1 MADPVNVLPPKLLS
15 CSLTLDQTNPV
26 ASYWGGIATTDL
38 LGQPRSWNV
47 NISINMQLHSSAS
60 GMLGYGYTGTD
71 VNVGDYITTDGGARF
86 LRIVSISAQNI
97 GAVIGVVEDEDKQN
111 ALTDPSQL
119 GDGFIPDSDGFIFE
133 VKNNMPV
140 LFPLPAVLP
149 AQFTRGFAGEI
160 VSRFMTRGKH
170 DTFQTVQ
177 AGHDLVIGR
186 AVCLK
191 TNGEFEMIDYTST
204 SSNKQVFGIVEEVHF
219 PTSDFVRIR
228 TVGPVID
235 VNLTTGTAG
244 SVFYLD
250 RASSAGQLTTTQP
263 SKQSLPVYIKIDNT
277 RAVFM
282 ASGLDEAV
290 DKATSSYAVAT
301 MAELLAITTMETGD
315 TGYVI
320 DMEDPE
326 GQGEWGYFIY
336 DGSAWVMVSTEDGAG
351 IDAKSFKQIVQW
363 NGAAQTIIH
372 RVSHNVRVLN
382 VSVELIVAFDGAGA
396 SITVGDAGDNDR
408 FMEISENDL
417 HSVGKYY
424 SFPNHLYNEA
434 TEQEVIA
441 FLTPGSAS
449 QGTAEVLITYV

>member
-1 MADPVNVLPPKLLS
+1 MADPVNVSPPKLLS
-15 CSLTLDQTNPV
+15 CSMTLDIADPV
-26 ASYWGGIATTDL
+26 ASYWGGTSSTDIYAKA
-38 LGQPRSWNV
+38 RSWNV
-47 NISINMQLHSSAS
+47 VVSVNAQLHSSAA
-60 GMLGYGYTGTD
+60 TGQSYNGNN
-71 VNVGDYITTDGGARF
+71 VNVGDYITTEGGAKF
-86 LRIVSISAQNI
+86 LLINSISAQTP
-97 GAVIGVVEDEDKQN
+97 GQVICVVEDEDKQN
-111 ALTDPSQL
+111 ALIDTGQF
-119 GDGFIPDSDGFIFE
+119 GDGSIEATEGFIFE

-160 VSRFMTRGKH
+160 VSRFMARGKH

-177 AGHDLVIGR
+177 AGHDLIVGR

-382 VSVELIVAFDGAGA
+382 VSVELIVAFDGTGA

-408 FMEISENDL
+408 FMEVSENDL

>member
-26 ASYWGGIATTDL
+26 ASYWGGTSSTDIYAKA
-38 LGQPRSWNV
+38 RSWNV
-47 NISINMQLHSSAS
+47 VVSVNAQLHSSAS

-119 GDGFIPDSDGFIFE
+119 GDGFIPDSEGFIFE

-160 VSRFMTRGKH
+160 VSRFMARGKH

-204 SSNKQVFGIVEEVHF
+204 TSNKQVFGIVEEVHF

-382 VSVELIVAFDGAGA
+382 VSVELIVAFDGTGA

-408 FMEISENDL
+408 FMEVSENDL